1 MFIKGRAKKGQKGI
15 GKIVHNL
22 WIKKEMWEIDENNR
36 MNQIRMMKP
45 KDWVNNLEI
54 EAIRREIE
62 NEGRDEE
69 NDGKIHGNDH
79 TADMHNKN
87 DNINHV
93 CSANEEPIK
102 ICL

>member
-1 MFIKGRAKKGQKGI
+1 MFIKGREKKGQKGI
-15 GKIVHNL
+15 VKIVHNL
-22 WIKKEMWEIDENNR
+22 WIKKGVWEIDENNR
-36 MNQIRMMKP
+36 MNQIRMMNP
-45 KDWVNNLEI
+45 KDWVKNLEI

-69 NDGKIHGNDH
+69 NDGKIQGNDH
-79 TADMHNKN
+79 TADMHDKN